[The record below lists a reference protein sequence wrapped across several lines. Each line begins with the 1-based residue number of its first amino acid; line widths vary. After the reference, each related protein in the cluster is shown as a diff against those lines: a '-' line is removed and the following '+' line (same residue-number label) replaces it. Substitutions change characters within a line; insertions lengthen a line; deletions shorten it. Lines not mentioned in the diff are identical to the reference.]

1 MDILV
6 ILIFYQER
14 ENMYAFE
21 SRLWVETF
29 CGEDYC
35 SSLRAL
41 SLLIAIF
48 VDFPEMKVMWFLV
61 T

>member
-14 ENMYAFE
+14 ENVYAFE
-21 SRLWVETF
+21 NRFWVETF

-35 SSLRAL
+35 SPLRAL

-48 VDFPEMKVMWFLV
+48 C
-61 T
+61 